1 MTEQNGLLFRDSGIL
16 FWDSM
21 KELTDEYIRSC
32 FLLERSDRFGYYAC
46 HDDVHNGYIV
56 IDLGMQLIFNTM
68 CNHYF
73 FDNI

>member
-1 MTEQNGLLFRDSGIL
+1 MLRDSGIL

-21 KELTDEYIRSC
+21 KQLTEEYVRSC
-32 FLLERSDRFGYYAC
+32 FLLERSDRFIYYAC
-46 HDDVHNGYIV
+46 HDFIHNGYIV

-68 CNHYF
+68 CNRYF